1 MTEISNPWHIIYFLR
16 ISFFK
21 TLWPMQF
28 WYVNPSHALVSFRHF
43 TMACL
48 MFCTLWT
55 VAWLVFCT
63 LWTVAW
69 LAFCTLGT
77 VAWLVF
83 CTVWTVAW
91 IEWVSEWLNLIAF
104 LGTADSEVH
113 IVHMSREIT
122 AYTLKS
128 LSSLTQITH
137 NLQTTINFKKKGIE
151 KRTTKKWGHPLS
163 WQIIGEKDSGS
174 VYIVNL

>member
-1 MTEISNPWHIIYFLR
+1 MAMFWRGNNFRFLAVCERDPPSPIGFPLRPCCNATVRRVFFIFFLLCMTEISKPWHIIYFLR

-69 LAFCTLGT
+69 LAFCTLAT

-122 AYTLKS
+122 AYILKS
-128 LSSLTQITH
+128 LSSLT
-137 NLQTTINFKKKGIE
+137 
-151 KRTTKKWGHPLS
+151 
-163 WQIIGEKDSGS
+163 
-174 VYIVNL
+174 